1 MPDLAAGEWSD
12 AVGEPCLGI
21 GNAGQID
28 ERLPRAVAR
37 DPENNIAN

>member
-1 MPDLAAGEWSD
+1 MRLVSHASGS
-12 AVGEPCLGI
+12 